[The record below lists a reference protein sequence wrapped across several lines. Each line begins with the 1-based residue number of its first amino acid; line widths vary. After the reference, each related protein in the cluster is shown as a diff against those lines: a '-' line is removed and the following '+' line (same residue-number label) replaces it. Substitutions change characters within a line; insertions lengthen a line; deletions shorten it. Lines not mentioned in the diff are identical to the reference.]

1 MIEEIMMT
9 ISFIAIFFCGLGFGL
24 IIADK
29 LNSNIIE
36 GLMSTEET
44 QSRLILKLGEQ
55 LTELK
60 KQNETYETELTRI
73 NGLYVADNPEFK
85 NSWRLDFKEILGENG
100 GKNG

>member
-9 ISFIAIFFCGLGFGL
+9 ISFIAIFFCGFGFGL

-55 LTELK
+55 LKELSER
-60 KQNETYETELTRI
+60 NEKYEHELTSI
-73 NGLYVADNPEFK
+73 DGLYVADNPEFK

-100 GKNG
+100 GENG